1 MTPLD
6 LPIEVWMRIF
16 IFTDNETF
24 HSFTKFIITYDAN
37 FGNMLMKLIC
47 RDVVKYNNKIV
58 MMINLINN
66 YDYFIQRKN
75 YMQFRFQ
82 FIADEHR
89 NNVHMIKYIPDDT
102 KNTVLYR
109 ECILKNWEKI
119 FKNDKKRRQMFTN
132 QTRSNRAE
140 YDRIDLEGLDYM
152 KFYENKINIDDIVKY
167 TVPYKINT
175 SLRK

>member
-1 MTPLD
+1 MRPHDIPLEIW
-6 LPIEVWMRIF
+6 LRIF
-16 IFTDNETF
+16 KFTDNNTF
-24 HSFTKFIITYDAN
+24 QLLTKFITNWDPEL
-37 FGNMLMKLIC
+37 GNTLMKLVC
-47 RDVVKYNNKIV
+47 RDTVKYNNKIV

-66 YDYFIQRKN
+66 YDYFVQREN
-75 YMQFRFQ
+75 YMQFRFN
-82 FIADEHR
+82 FIADEHL
-89 NNVHMIKYIPDDT
+89 NNINLIKFIYADT

-109 ECILKNWEKI
+109 EYILKNCEKI
-119 FKNDKKRRQMFTN
+119 FKNDKKKLQMFIN

-167 TVPYKINT
+167 TVPYQIGH